1 MGCLYTRL
9 KTVVQDTKLE
19 LEPEP
24 ELKPEPIPDSDSDS
38 DSAIELPFYPSS
50 TIVIIEKKP
59 YRSVSHVEQYKMSV
73 GLLPRITI

>member
-9 KTVVQDTKLE
+9 KTVVQDTKPE
-19 LEPEP
+19 SESEPEP
-24 ELKPEPIPDSDSDS
+24 ILNSDS
-38 DSAIELPFYPSS
+38 DSAIELPFYPSP

>member
-19 LEPEP
+19 PEP
-24 ELKPEPIPDSDSDS
+24 ELELKPDPIPDSDSDS
-38 DSAIELPFYPSS
+38 SIELPFYPSS